1 MPELN
6 RPDDLSALTPEQ
18 FAEWQA
24 AITAAAAELS
34 QAATAGRLTDD
45 QLTQVHQ
52 LTEWSTEVRTEADR
66 RAADTQ
72 ADTAQADALAALAQL
87 TTTPPADT
95 PAADNGD
102 QGDGGADQGG
112 GAGVVADAEAIV
124 AEAATQVL
132 TALAAAAGRL
142 PAATPPAPPSVAD
155 LINAGAPTDGPDGG
169 GHTVRRMPGMIAA
182 ADIGGGYTSGQVLED
197 RADLAGALM
206 ARLKSYGVSNRN
218 TSHGP
223 VLALPTKTLAAA
235 QLGRLGG
242 ELILTGRSQMMTSP
256 NRHGAARIMRDVSEE
271 QFGANDEANWNLMH
285 SAAAE
290 WRTQLSTGRQ
300 RALAGNAGRT
310 GLIAA
315 WCARGENFFELC
327 NQASLDGQL
336 PMPER
341 TVDRGGIAIAEGGG
355 FEFGTVYDLIGDN
368 TATDAELTAGVVKTC
383 IEVPCLDMPE
393 TRLNADWL
401 CITAS
406 LLQRRAWPESIEAFI
421 AMALAAKMHKTNSR
435 IIAAIVAAS
444 GTPVEVA
451 SCAGADAFSTLYAA
465 VDMAVQ
471 DLATRSYMALGPE
484 FEVVLPVWVRANLR
498 AAIMNRRAIEDPV
511 KADEW
516 LQTQFAR
523 LGVTVHFVYGYQD
536 AHVSPAPAGFP
547 GAATPIPSLP
557 TEVQFIIYPAGTWVK
572 GTQPVIDL
580 DTIYDSTLLASNQY
594 TAVFV
599 EDGWLAL
606 QTCPYSRVY
615 NVTVDPCACGC
626 DGDQTSPTSP

>member
-1 MPELN
+1 MPELS

-52 LTEWSTEVRTEADR
+52 LTEWSTEVRTESDR

-72 ADTAQADALAALAQL
+72 NDTAQADALAALAQL
-87 TTTPPADT
+87 TTTPTEPPPT
-95 PAADNGD
+95 
-102 QGDGGADQGG
+102 DGPGG
-112 GAGVVADAEAIV
+112 GGTPPVVVEAEAIA
-124 AEAATQVL
+124 AEAATQIL

-142 PAATPPAPPSVAD
+142 PAPPTAPPSVAD
-155 LINAGAPTDGPDGG
+155 LIQGGAPTDGPDGG
-169 GHTVRRMPGMIAA
+169 HTVRRVPGMIAA

-218 TSHGP
+218 TNHGP
-223 VLALPTKTLAAA
+223 VLKVPTTSLAAA
-235 QLGRLGG
+235 HVGRLGG
-242 ELILTGRSQMMTSP
+242 ELTLTGRSTMMTSP

-271 QFGANDEANWNLMH
+271 QFGGNDEANWNLMH
-285 SAAAE
+285 SAATE
-290 WRTQLSTGRQ
+290 WRSQLSTGRQ
-300 RALAGNAGRT
+300 RALSGNVTRS

-315 WCARGENFFELC
+315 WCARGENWFDLC

-341 TVDRGGIAIAEGGG
+341 TVDRGGIAIADGGG

-421 AMALAAKMHKTNSR
+421 AMALAAKAHKTNSR

-451 SCAGADAFSTLYAA
+451 SCTGADAFSTLYAA
-465 VDMAVQ
+465 VDLAVQ

-498 AAIMNRRAIEDPV
+498 AAIMNRRGIDDMV

-516 LQTQFAR
+516 LQAQFAK

-626 DGDQTSPTSP
+626 DAGDQSSPTSP

>member
-1 MPELN
+1 MGELT

-24 AITAAAAELS
+24 AIAAAAAELS
-34 QAATAGRLTDD
+34 QAATAGQLNNE

-52 LTEWSTEVRTEADR
+52 LTEWSTEVTAESTR
-66 RAADTQ
+66 RAESTQ
-72 ADTAQADALAALAQL
+72 AETAQADALAALAQL
-87 TTTPPADT
+87 TAPAETPPAPESNDG
-95 PAADNGD
+95 P
-102 QGDGGADQGG
+102 DGGGT
-112 GAGVVADAEAIV
+112 GVVADAEAIV
-124 AEAATQVL
+124 NEAAERVL
-132 TALAAAAGRL
+132 TALASAAGRL
-142 PAATPPAPPSVAD
+142 PAAPPVAPPSVAD
-155 LINAGAPTDGPDGG
+155 LIDAGAPTDGPDGG
-169 GHTVRRMPGMIAA
+169 TGRPMPGMIAA
-182 ADIGGGYTSGQVLED
+182 ADIGGGYTSGQVLAD
-197 RADLAGALM
+197 RSELAGALM
-206 ARLKSYGVSNRN
+206 ARLKSYGTSNRG

-223 VLALPTKTLAAA
+223 VLKVPTTQLAAA
-235 QLGRLGG
+235 HVGRLGG
-242 ELILTGRSQMMTSP
+242 ELTLTGRSTLITSP

-271 QFGANDEANWNLMH
+271 QFGGNDEANWNLMH
-285 SAAAE
+285 DAAAQ
-290 WRTQLSTGRQ
+290 WRAQLSAGRQ
-300 RALAGNAGRT
+300 KALAGNVGRP

-315 WCARGENFFELC
+315 WCARGENFFGLC

-336 PMPER
+336 ALPER

-451 SCAGADAFSTLYAA
+451 SCTGADAFSSLYAA
-465 VDMAVQ
+465 VDLAVQ
-471 DLATRSYMALGPE
+471 DLATRSYMAMGPE
-484 FEVVLPVWVRANLR
+484 FEVVLPAWVRANLR
-498 AAIMNRRAIEDPV
+498 AAVMNRRAIEDPV
-511 KADEW
+511 KADAW
-516 LQTQFAR
+516 LQAQFAK

-536 AHVSPAPAGFP
+536 AHVTPAPAGFP
-547 GAATPIPSLP
+547 GAATPIAELP

-599 EDGWLAL
+599 EDGWLVL

-626 DGDQTSPTSP
+626 DGGQTSPSSP

>member
-6 RPDDLSALTPEQ
+6 RPDDLTALTPEQ

-52 LTEWSTEVRTEADR
+52 LTEWSTEVRTESDR
-66 RAADTQ
+66 RTEATQ
-72 ADTAQADALAALAQL
+72 GDTAQADALAALAQL
-87 TTTPPADT
+87 TTAPTDPPPAD
-95 PAADNGD
+95 GE
-102 QGDGGADQGG
+102 GDGGTPP
-112 GAGVVADAEAIV
+112 VVVEAEAIA
-124 AEAATQVL
+124 AEAATQIL

-142 PAATPPAPPSVAD
+142 PAPSQAPPSVAD
-155 LINAGAPTDGPDGG
+155 LIQGGAPSDNPNGE
-169 GHTVRRMPGMIAA
+169 HTVRRVPGMIAA

-206 ARLKSYGVSNRN
+206 ARLKSYGVSNR
-218 TSHGP
+218 TSNHGP

-242 ELILTGRSQMMTSP
+242 ELTLTGRSQMMTSP

-271 QFGANDEANWNLMH
+271 QFGGNDEQNWNLMH

-300 RALAGNAGRT
+300 RALAGNVGRA

-315 WCARGENFFELC
+315 WCARGENWFDLC

-341 TVDRGGIAIAEGGG
+341 TVDRGGIAVAEGGG

-421 AMALAAKMHKTNSR
+421 AMALAAKAHKTNSR

-451 SCAGADAFSTLYAA
+451 SCSGADAFSTLYAA
-465 VDMAVQ
+465 VDLAVQ

-498 AAIMNRRAIEDPV
+498 AAIMNRRGIDDMV

-516 LQTQFAR
+516 LQAQFAK

-626 DGDQTSPTSP
+626 DAGDQSSPTSP

>member
-1 MPELN
+1 
-6 RPDDLSALTPEQ
+6 
-18 FAEWQA
+18 
-24 AITAAAAELS
+24 
-34 QAATAGRLTDD
+34 
-45 QLTQVHQ
+45 
-52 LTEWSTEVRTEADR
+52 
-66 RAADTQ
+66 
-72 ADTAQADALAALAQL
+72 
-87 TTTPPADT
+87 
-95 PAADNGD
+95 
-102 QGDGGADQGG
+102 
-112 GAGVVADAEAIV
+112 
-124 AEAATQVL
+124 
-132 TALAAAAGRL
+132 
-142 PAATPPAPPSVAD
+142 
-155 LINAGAPTDGPDGG
+155 
-169 GHTVRRMPGMIAA
+169 
-182 ADIGGGYTSGQVLED
+182 
-197 RADLAGALM
+197 M

-223 VLALPTKTLAAA
+223 VLKLPTTELAAA
-235 QLGRLGG
+235 TVGRLGG
-242 ELILTGRSQMMTSP
+242 ELTLTGRSTLMTSP

-271 QFGANDEANWNLMH
+271 QFGGNDEANWNLMH

-290 WRTQLSTGRQ
+290 WRAQLSTGRL
-300 RALAGNAGRT
+300 RALSGTVARS

-315 WCARGENFFELC
+315 WCARGENWFNLC

-383 IEVPCLDMPE
+383 VEVPCLDMPE

-421 AMALAAKMHKTNSR
+421 AMALAAKAHKTNSR

-451 SCAGADAFSTLYAA
+451 SCTGADAFSTLYAA
-465 VDMAVQ
+465 VDLAVQ

-498 AAIMNRRAIEDPV
+498 AAIMNRRAIDDPV

-516 LQTQFAR
+516 LQAQFAK

-536 AHVSPAPAGFP
+536 AHVTPAPAGFP
-547 GAATPIPSLP
+547 GAAEPIRALP
-557 TEVQFIIYPAGTWVK
+557 TDVQFIIYPAGTWVK

-615 NVTVDPCACGC
+615 NVIVDPCACGC
-626 DGDQTSPTSP
+626 DAGDQSSPTSP

>member
-6 RPDDLSALTPEQ
+6 RPDDLTALTPEQ

-45 QLTQVHQ
+45 QLTTVHQ
-52 LTEWSTEVRTEADR
+52 LTEWSTEVRAESDR
-66 RAADTQ
+66 RTADTTAQ
-72 ADTAQADALAALAQL
+72 TAQADALAALAQL
-87 TTTPPADT
+87 TTAPADPPPGDGDGDGPDGGGTPP
-95 PAADNGD
+95 
-102 QGDGGADQGG
+102 
-112 GAGVVADAEAIV
+112 VVVEAEAIA
-124 AEAATQVL
+124 AEAATQIL

-142 PAATPPAPPSVAD
+142 PAAPVAPPSVAD
-155 LINAGAPTDGPDGG
+155 LIQGGAPTDGPDGG
-169 GHTVRRMPGMIAA
+169 HRVRRMPGMIAA
-182 ADIGGGYTSGQVLED
+182 ADIGGGYTSGQVLAD

-206 ARLKSYGVSNRN
+206 ARLKSYGVSNR
-218 TSHGP
+218 TSNHGP

-235 QLGRLGG
+235 QLGRMGG
-242 ELILTGRSQMMTSP
+242 ELTLTGRSQAMTSP

-271 QFGANDEANWNLMH
+271 QFGGNDEANWNLMH

-290 WRTQLSTGRQ
+290 WRSQLSAGRQ
-300 RALAGNAGRT
+300 RALAGNVGRS

-336 PMPER
+336 PLPER

-435 IIAAIVAAS
+435 IIQAIVAAS

-451 SCAGADAFSTLYAA
+451 SCTGADAFSTLYAA
-465 VDMAVQ
+465 VDLAVQ

-498 AAIMNRRAIEDPV
+498 AAIMNRRGIDDMV

-516 LQTQFAR
+516 LQTQFAK

-536 AHVSPAPAGFP
+536 AHVTPAPAGFP
-547 GAATPIPSLP
+547 GAAVPLASLP

-615 NVTVDPCACGC
+615 NVIVDPCACGC
-626 DGDQTSPTSP
+626 DAGDQSSPTSP

>member
-34 QAATAGRLTDD
+34 QAATAGRLTDE

-52 LTEWSTEVRTEADR
+52 LTEWSTEVRAESDRRTEA
-66 RAADTQ
+66 AQ
-72 ADTAQADALAALAQL
+72 GDTAQADALAALAQL
-87 TTTPPADT
+87 TTPAADT
-95 PAADNGD
+95 PPADNGD
-102 QGDGGADQGG
+102 QGDGGADNGG

-142 PAATPPAPPSVAD
+142 PAAPPAAPPSVAD
-155 LINAGAPTDGPDGG
+155 LINAGAPTDGPDGE
-169 GHTVRRMPGMIAA
+169 HRVRRVPGMIAA

-197 RADLAGALM
+197 RSDLAGALM
-206 ARLKSYGVSNRN
+206 ARLKSYGVSNR
-218 TSHGP
+218 TSNHGP
-223 VLALPTKTLAAA
+223 VLALPTKTIAAA

-242 ELILTGRSQMMTSP
+242 ELTLTGRSQMMTSP

-271 QFGANDEANWNLMH
+271 QFGGNDEQNWNLMH

-300 RALAGNAGRT
+300 RALAGNAGRA

-315 WCARGENFFELC
+315 WCARGENWFDLC

-421 AMALAAKMHKTNSR
+421 AMALAAKAHKTNSR

-451 SCAGADAFSTLYAA
+451 SCTGADAFSTLYAA
-465 VDMAVQ
+465 VDLAVQ

-498 AAIMNRRAIEDPV
+498 AAIMNRRAIDDPV

-516 LQTQFAR
+516 LQAQFAK

-626 DGDQTSPTSP
+626 DGDQSSPTSP

>member
-1 MPELN
+1 MTLQRPE
-6 RPDDLSALTPEQ
+6 DLTALTPEQ

-52 LTEWSTEVRTEADR
+52 LTEWSTEVRAESERRTEA
-66 RAADTQ
+66 AQ
-72 ADTAQADALAALAQL
+72 GDTAQADALAALAQL
-87 TTTPPADT
+87 TTAPAEAPP
-95 PAADNGD
+95 ADNGD
-102 QGDGGADQGG
+102 GGNGDGGSAD
-112 GAGVVADAEAIV
+112 VVAGAEAIA

-132 TALAAAAGRL
+132 TALAAAANRL
-142 PAATPPAPPSVAD
+142 PAAPPAAPPSVAD

-169 GHTVRRMPGMIAA
+169 GHTVRRVPGMIAA

-223 VLALPTKTLAAA
+223 VLKLPTTELAAA
-235 QLGRLGG
+235 TVGRLGG
-242 ELILTGRSQMMTSP
+242 ELTLTGRSTLMTSP

-271 QFGANDEANWNLMH
+271 QFGGNDEANWNLMH

-290 WRTQLSTGRQ
+290 WRAQLSTGRL
-300 RALAGNAGRT
+300 RALSGTVARS

-315 WCARGENFFELC
+315 WCARGENWFNLC

-336 PMPER
+336 PLPER

-383 IEVPCLDMPE
+383 VEVPCLDMPE

-421 AMALAAKMHKTNSR
+421 AMALAAKAHKTNSR

-451 SCAGADAFSTLYAA
+451 SCTGADAFSTLYAA
-465 VDMAVQ
+465 VDLAVQ
-471 DLATRSYMALGPE
+471 DLATRSYMAMGPE

-498 AAIMNRRAIEDPV
+498 AAVMNRRAIDDPV
-511 KADEW
+511 KADSW
-516 LQTQFAR
+516 LQAQFAK

-536 AHVSPAPAGFP
+536 AHVTPAPAGFP
-547 GAATPIPSLP
+547 GAATPIPALP

-626 DGDQTSPTSP
+626 DAGDQTSPTSP